1 MAAAAGGG
9 GGTGVAGAT
18 VPTGRSGSTA
28 AAPTPLPTPIR
39 SGNFLSVSADGVNL
53 ANRPQL
59 QPQSRGGQ
67 LGVNGRADFLNGGG
81 DAATTAT
88 TTTPAAAA
96 LNFKKDLKPPIES
109 FKKESSP
116 DPPKSDDESS
126 LISDDQRKKLESLF
140 EKSQQKSTSSSP
152 FKNFDVESLVPTFAR
167 KSSKDVPI
175 IKVQP
180 VDEPEKKETSEEV
193 PEIMRN
199 IPEGAEAFA
208 VLVGSVDFLDHPVM
222 GFIRLS
228 EGRRLGN
235 LTEVPLPVR
244 FIFILL
250 LLRIELI
257 PN

>member
-1 MAAAAGGG
+1 MLDLELEGLPGIVNSITNQMVDDKQFDADKRHFVNSALLLKHIHNNPEPQGNAFKRRLSSIRRMSTRTVDSVRKLSLRPESRAAIANRSMSMAAAAGGG

-96 LNFKKDLKPPIES
+96 LNFKKDL
-109 FKKESSP
+109 
-116 DPPKSDDESS
+116 
-126 LISDDQRKKLESLF
+126 
-140 EKSQQKSTSSSP
+140 
-152 FKNFDVESLVPTFAR
+152 
-167 KSSKDVPI
+167 
-175 IKVQP
+175 
-180 VDEPEKKETSEEV
+180 
-193 PEIMRN
+193 
-199 IPEGAEAFA
+199 
-208 VLVGSVDFLDHPVM
+208 
-222 GFIRLS
+222 
-228 EGRRLGN
+228 
-235 LTEVPLPVR
+235 
-244 FIFILL
+244 
-250 LLRIELI
+250 
-257 PN
+257 